1 MSQISVTYTGDGTSV
16 IFTIPFPY
24 IDQSDVQV
32 LVNGSQVTAFTF
44 VNATTIQF
52 SVAPTNGALIEIRRS
67 TAADISNQ
75 FFANSSIRSQSL
87 NENFQQTL
95 FVAEEAR
102 EIAADAQAGSLVPGS
117 IGTSALADGA
127 VTDAKVASGAA
138 IAGTKISP
146 NFGSQTVVTT
156 GGFTGNLT
164 GTASAIADNTVTS
177 AKIVNGSI
185 VNADISSSASIAGT
199 KIAPNF
205 GSQTITTTGVIRPA
219 LGTAAAPSITF
230 TGNTDTGV
238 FSPGADQVAVAT
250 NGSEH
255 ARIDSSGRILV
266 GTSTS
271 QAFRIGGTATFE
283 PLQQLVS
290 TVGASILR
298 AAASPSN
305 LILAAGSAATPVASQ
320 TEVGRLC
327 FNGYD
332 GSNYTTAALIVGAVD
347 GTPGADNM
355 PGRLVF
361 STTAGGASS
370 PTERMRIGSGGLVRL
385 AASAGLS
392 ISSTGVTS
400 PATADG
406 NVFSGTYTPTLTNGA
421 NVSSSTATACHY
433 MRVGNVIT
441 VGGQLSITA
450 TAANTDTQVTMT
462 LPVASTF
469 SHDRILRHQAVLRG
483 SRFSRP
489 LFD

>member
-52 SVAPTNGALIEIRRS
+52 SVAPTNGATIEIRRS

-102 EIAADAQAGSLVPGS
+102 EIAADAQTGNLVPGS

-138 IAGTKISP
+138 IAGTKI
-146 NFGSQTVVTT
+146 
-156 GGFTGNLT
+156 
-164 GTASAIADNTVTS
+164 
-177 AKIVNGSI
+177 
-185 VNADISSSASIAGT
+185 
-199 KIAPNF
+199 APNF
-205 GSQTITTTGVIRPA
+205 GSQTITTTGVISSA
-219 LGTAAAPSITF
+219 LGTAAAPSIAF
-230 TGNTDTGV
+230 TGDLDTGV

-469 SHDRILRHQAVLRG
+469 SFARQLGGSGGALNAGEYGEPIVLVGNTTNNAAFVRG
-483 SRFSRP
+483 RPTVTTNQQYNFSFTY
-489 LFD
+489 LVV